1 MLKVLTLKLGAYAL
15 TCKLLDSMLTEI
27 FFFVVSNVLCPMSKG
42 YQTISMPNFIT
53 YNKSNE
59 QTNIP
64 TPIFII
70 RADEAIEIN

>member
-1 MLKVLTLKLGAYAL
+1 MLKGLTLKLGAYAL

-59 QTNIP
+59 QKQTYLLP
-64 TPIFII
+64 FLLL
-70 RADEAIEIN
+70 EQMKL

>member
-53 YNKSNE
+53 YKKVMSKQTYLLPFLLLE
-59 QTNIP
+59 QMKL
-64 TPIFII
+64 
-70 RADEAIEIN
+70 